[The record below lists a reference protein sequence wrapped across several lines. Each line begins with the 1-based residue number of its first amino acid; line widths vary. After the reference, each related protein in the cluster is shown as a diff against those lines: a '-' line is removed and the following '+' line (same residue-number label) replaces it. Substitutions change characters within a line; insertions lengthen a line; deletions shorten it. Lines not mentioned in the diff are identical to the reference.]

1 MSRIVSAGYQGDW
14 ALGDTVHFDFNS
26 IDVTGAG
33 IVLTGSPV
41 VSIYVDGSTTEI
53 TAGVTLTASLDSRVG
68 LNHLAIAA
76 TGGNGYATG
85 TSCTAVVT
93 TGTVDSVSAVAR
105 IAGSFSIE
113 KRSGLRPTT
122 AGRTLD
128 VSAGGEAGLDWANI
142 GSPTTA
148 QNLSATNIDVDQI
161 VASVSGAVGSVTGAV
176 GSVTGAV
183 GSVTGNVGGNVVG
196 TVASVV
202 GNVAGNVVGSVGSV
216 VGAVGSVTGAVGS
229 VTGNVGGNVTG
240 SVGSVAGNVGGN
252 VVGSVASVTG
262 NVGGNVAGSVASV
275 TADVG
280 ITQTG
285 ADKVWATAARTLTSF
300 AGLLSSVVEGTMTV
314 VQSLRLA
321 NSANASK
328 VSGAATTTVVVRDVN
343 DTKDRITATVD
354 ADGNRTAVTLD
365 VT

>member
-1 MSRIVSAGYQGDW
+1 MSRVIGAGYRGDV
-14 ALGDTVHFDFNS
+14 ALESTLYFTFNT
-26 IDVTGAG
+26 IDVTGAP
-33 IVLTGSPV
+33 IAFAGSPTLAA
-41 VSIYVDGSTTEI
+41 YVNGSTTQL
-53 TAGVTLTASLDSRVG
+53 TAGLTLTQAFDSVVG
-68 LNHLAIAA
+68 LHLVTAVLTAA
-76 TGGNGYATG
+76 NGYATATDVDIKLEG
-85 TSCTAVVT
+85 
-93 TGTVDSVSAVAR
+93 GPPTVDSVAVTGRVVGAC
-105 IAGSFSIE
+105 SIQN
-113 KRSGLRPTT
+113 RSGLRPTVAT
-122 AGRTLD
+122 RTLD
-128 VSAGGEAGLDWANI
+128 VTATGAAGIDWANVEN
-142 GSPTTA
+142 PTTA
-148 QNLSATNIDVDQI
+148 LNLSSTNIDVDQV
-161 VASVSGAVGSVTGAV
+161 VASVSGAV

-196 TVASVV
+196 SVASVT
-202 GNVAGNVVGSVGSV
+202 GNVGGNVVGSVASV

-229 VTGNVGGNVTG
+229 VTGNVGGNV
-240 SVGSVAGNVGGN
+240 VGSVASVTGNVGGN
-252 VVGSVASVTG
+252 VAGSVASVTG

-300 AGLLSSVVEGTMTV
+300 AGMLTAVVEGTITV
-314 VQSLRLA
+314 AQSLRLA

-354 ADGNRTAVTLD
+354 ADGNRSAVTLD